1 MQDGAK
7 DRETKQ
13 DKQDDVISQDPAA
26 RTILREMNATAN
38 SAMVNRTH
46 RIIRERARTV
56 KERRSKIRSLW
67 IPFIIFSSLL
77 LGVCFAVWTVLEEY
91 ELYASGSQ
99 VSGYQVVVPL
109 LWSIPV
115 SAAVLA
121 VVWFRQSRSDAAR

>member
-1 MQDGAK
+1 MQDGAGS
-7 DRETKQ
+7 ETTPSRL
-13 DKQDDVISQDPAA
+13 DDAISQSPTA
-26 RTILREMNATAN
+26 RTVLREMNATAN

-46 RIIRERARTV
+46 RVIRERARTV

-67 IPFIIFSSLL
+67 IPFILFSSLL

-91 ELYASGSQ
+91 ELYAAGSQ
-99 VSGYQVVVPL
+99 VAGYQVVVPL

-121 VVWFRQSRSDAAR
+121 VVWFRQSRSDTAR

>member
-1 MQDGAK
+1 MQDGAG
-7 DRETKQ
+7 RETIPSRL
-13 DKQDDVISQDPAA
+13 DDAISQAPTA
-26 RTILREMNATAN
+26 RTVLREMNATAN

-46 RIIRERARTV
+46 RVIRERARTV

-77 LGVCFAVWTVLEEY
+77 LGVCFAVWTVLQEY
-91 ELYASGSQ
+91 ELYAAGSQ
-99 VSGYQVVVPL
+99 VAGYQVVVPL

-121 VVWFRQSRSDAAR
+121 VVWFRQSRSDTAR

>member
-1 MQDGAK
+1 MQDGAG
-7 DRETKQ
+7 RETTPSRL
-13 DKQDDVISQDPAA
+13 DDAISQAPAA
-26 RTILREMNATAN
+26 RTVLREMNATAN

-46 RIIRERARTV
+46 RVIRERARTV

-77 LGVCFAVWTVLEEY
+77 IGVCFAVWTVLEEY
-91 ELYASGSQ
+91 ELYATGSQ
-99 VSGYQVVVPL
+99 VAGYQVVVPL

-121 VVWFRQSRSDAAR
+121 VVWFRQSRSDTAR

>member
-1 MQDGAK
+1 MQDGAG
-7 DRETKQ
+7 RETTPSRLE
-13 DKQDDVISQDPAA
+13 DAISQAPAA
-26 RTILREMNATAN
+26 RTVLREMNTSAS

-46 RIIRERARTV
+46 RVIRERARTV

-77 LGVCFAVWTVLEEY
+77 IGVCFAVWTVLEEY

-121 VVWFRQSRSDAAR
+121 VVWFRQSRPDTTR

>member
-1 MQDGAK
+1 MQDGAG
-7 DRETKQ
+7 RETIPSRL
-13 DKQDDVISQDPAA
+13 DDAISQAPTA
-26 RTILREMNATAN
+26 RTVLREMNATAN

-46 RIIRERARTV
+46 RVIRERARTV

-91 ELYASGSQ
+91 ELYAAGSQ
-99 VSGYQVVVPL
+99 VAGYQVVVPL

-121 VVWFRQSRSDAAR
+121 VVWFRQSRSDTAR

>member
-1 MQDGAK
+1 MQDEAK
-7 DRETKQ
+7 GRETDQ
-13 DKQDDVISQDPAA
+13 SQLDEAISQDPAA
-26 RTILREMNATAN
+26 RVALREMNATAN

-46 RIIRERARTV
+46 RVIRERARTV

-67 IPFIIFSSLL
+67 IPFILFSSLL
-77 LGVCFAVWTVLEEY
+77 IGVCIAVWTVLEEY
-91 ELYASGSQ
+91 ELYATGSQ

-121 VVWFRQSRSDAAR
+121 VVWFRQSRPDATR

>member
-1 MQDGAK
+1 MQDGAGS
-7 DRETKQ
+7 ETTPSRL
-13 DKQDDVISQDPAA
+13 DDAVSQSPTA
-26 RTILREMNATAN
+26 RTVLREMNATAN

-46 RIIRERARTV
+46 RVIRERARTV

-67 IPFIIFSSLL
+67 IPFILFSSLL

-91 ELYASGSQ
+91 ELYAAGSQ
-99 VSGYQVVVPL
+99 VAGYQVVVPL

-121 VVWFRQSRSDAAR
+121 VVWFRQSRSDTAR

>member
-1 MQDGAK
+1 MQDGANG
-7 DRETKQ
+7 RETSQ
-13 DKQDDVISQDPAA
+13 NRLDYAISQTPAA
-26 RTILREMNATAN
+26 PTVLREMNATAS

-46 RIIRERARTV
+46 RVIRERARTV

-67 IPFIIFSSLL
+67 IPLILFSSLL

-91 ELYASGSQ
+91 ELYAAGSQ
-99 VSGYQVVVPL
+99 VAGYQVVVPL

-121 VVWFRQSRSDAAR
+121 VVWFRQSRPDATR

>member
-1 MQDGAK
+1 MQDGAG
-7 DRETKQ
+7 REITPSRL
-13 DKQDDVISQDPAA
+13 DGALSQAPAE
-26 RTILREMNATAN
+26 RTVLREMNATAS

-46 RIIRERARTV
+46 RVIRERARTV

-67 IPFIIFSSLL
+67 IPFILFSSLL

-91 ELYASGSQ
+91 ELYAAGSQ
-99 VSGYQVVVPL
+99 VAGYQVVVPL

-121 VVWFRQSRSDAAR
+121 VVWFRQSRSDTAR

>member
-7 DRETKQ
+7 GRETTP
-13 DKQDDVISQDPAA
+13 DKWDDAISHNPVP
-26 RTILREMNATAN
+26 RTALREMNATAN

-46 RIIRERARTV
+46 RVIRERARSV

-77 LGVCFAVWTVLEEY
+77 IGVCFAVWTVLEEY

-121 VVWFRQSRSDAAR
+121 VVWFRQSRPDTTR